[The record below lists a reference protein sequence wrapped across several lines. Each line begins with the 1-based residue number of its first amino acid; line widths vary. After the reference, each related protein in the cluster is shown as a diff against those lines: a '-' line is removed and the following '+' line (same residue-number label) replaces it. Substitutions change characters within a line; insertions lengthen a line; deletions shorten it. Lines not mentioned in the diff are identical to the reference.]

1 METRMTRE
9 HHEYL
14 IALRD
19 SGIVNMWGAS
29 PYLAEYFGLGRKEAN
44 TILVEWIESF
54 KS

>member
-1 METRMTRE
+1 MTKE

-29 PYLAEYFGLGRKEAN
+29 PYLAEYFGLSQKEARS
-44 TILVEWIESF
+44 ILIEWIESF